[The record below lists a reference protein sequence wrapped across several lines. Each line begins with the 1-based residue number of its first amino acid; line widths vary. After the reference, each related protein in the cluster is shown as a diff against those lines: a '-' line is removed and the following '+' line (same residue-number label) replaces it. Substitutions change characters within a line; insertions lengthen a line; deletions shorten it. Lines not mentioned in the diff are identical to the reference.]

1 MTIEASTSAIKPF
14 FRFPFADRQSRE
26 RFLIGCGLILGG
38 FVIPI
43 IPGLF
48 VYGYVLR
55 ILRSTSQGEEPSM
68 AAWDDWSGMLSLG
81 FRGMIVNLI
90 FTLPALLVFMFG
102 FAAYFGSFFLLPL
115 SSSSDTD
122 VAAAFFL
129 LMMLGMGTMFLS
141 LAIGS
146 ILLMLGMIP
155 LPASVSH
162 FVAKDRLS
170 AAFRVREWWPILWR
184 NRLGYFICFVAVAGI
199 VGLMYFAFI
208 ALYYTFVLICL
219 GILIMIP
226 TTFYAMLVGGAL
238 FGEAYHQGLASLG
251 QPLVDG
257 EDTAQ

>member
-1 MTIEASTSAIKPF
+1 MSIGASTSAIKPF
-14 FRFPFADRQSRE
+14 FRFPLEDRQSRE
-26 RFLIGCGLILGG
+26 RFLIGCALILGG

-43 IPGLF
+43 IPGLLA
-48 VYGYVLR
+48 YGYALR

-68 AAWDDWSGMLSLG
+68 AAWDDWSSLLSMG
-81 FRGMIVNLI
+81 FRGTIVGLI

-102 FAAYFGSFFLLPL
+102 GATYFGSFFLLPL

-146 ILLMLGMIP
+146 ILLMLALIP

-170 AAFRVREWWPILWR
+170 AAFRVREWWPILR
-184 NRLGYFICFVAVAGI
+184 GNRLGYFICFVAVAGI
-199 VGLMYFAFI
+199 VGIMYFAFI
-208 ALYYTFVLICL
+208 ALYYTFILICL
-219 GILIMIP
+219 GVLIMIP
-226 TTFYAMLVGGAL
+226 ANFYAMLVGGAL
-238 FGEAYHQGLASLG
+238 FGEAYHQGLALLA
-251 QPLVDG
+251 QPLVDAG
-257 EDTAQ
+257 DPAQ